1 MKTVSTL
8 LAAAIVAALSI
19 CMGPMRQAAA
29 DTPAVL
35 HARALTITAVV
46 VDIDP
51 ATRAVLLRGP
61 GGRLVAVV
69 ADDSVRNFDQMKKGD
84 KVQVAYLE
92 AVAIQIMAPE
102 AAGTPV
108 EAATVEVAPLGDKP
122 GMVTTKTEQDSVVIK
137 SIDYAN
143 RLAVLQM
150 PDGTNVTVE
159 LDPHVQ
165 NLANVKAGDHVV
177 VRRTRAVAISVHE

>member
-1 MKTVSTL
+1 MKTISTL
-8 LAAAIVAALSI
+8 LAAAILVTLSI
-19 CMGPMRQAAA
+19 CLGPTRDAAA

-35 HARALTITAVV
+35 HARALTIAAVV
-46 VDIDP
+46 EDIDP

-61 GGRLVAVV
+61 GGKLIAVV

-84 KVQVAYLE
+84 KVRVDYLE
-92 AVAIQIMAPE
+92 AIAIQIMSPE
-102 AAGTPV
+102 TAGTPV
-108 EAATVEVAPLGDKP
+108 EATTVEVAPLGDKP

-143 RLAVLQM
+143 RLATLQM
-150 PDGTNVTVE
+150 PDGAAVTVE

-165 NLANVKAGDHVV
+165 NLAGVKAGDHVV
-177 VRRTRAVAISVHE
+177 VRRTRAIAISVHD